1 MKSKLVNYDKLYNIA
16 LSAIAFCFLYLE
28 MNFLLP
34 LCGAISFVGSCLGV
48 CLLICHLF
56 TRQRLFIIL
65 SLIFTICTI
74 GYSLFTLYP
83 FHIT

>member
-34 LCGAISFVGSCLGV
+34 LCGALSFIGVCLGA

-65 SLIFTICTI
+65 SLIFIVCTI
-74 GYSLFTLYP
+74 LYSLFSLYSFP
-83 FHIT
+83 LH